1 MMHMRKDEISSEL
14 FERAKRSIPGGVN
27 SPVRAFAA
35 VKGAP
40 IFIREAKG
48 AILRG
53 ENGEEYIDYIGS
65 WGPMLLGH
73 SHPEVVRA
81 VQEQAAR
88 GMSYGAP
95 TLAEIEFADLLK
107 ELIPSVEM
115 VRLVSSGTEATMG
128 ALRLARGYTGRNL
141 IVKCDGA
148 YHGGADYLLVKAGS
162 GAATLGEPDSAG
174 VPAAIASTTTVVP
187 YNDIDAAR
195 QLFAARGDEIAAF
208 IIEPV
213 AGNMGC
219 VPPDPEWLKA
229 LRELT
234 RESGALLIFDEVMTG
249 FRVGLE
255 GAQGRYGI
263 EPDLSCFGKIVGG
276 GLPLAAYGGKREIM
290 EKVAPSGPVYQA
302 GTLSGNPLAVAA
314 GKRTLELLREP
325 GVYEKLEEISAS
337 FEAIAREAAKR
348 SKIPVT
354 IQRVGAMITIFF
366 AEGPIRNF
374 EDAARSDREA
384 YATFHD
390 ALLQRGVYFPP
401 SQFEAAFLSLAHTPE
416 LLERTRAALEAAFEA
431 I

>member
-1 MMHMRKDEISSEL
+1 MRMRKDEISSEL
-14 FERAKRSIPGGVN
+14 FERAKRTIPGGVN

-40 IFIREAKG
+40 IFIREAEG

-73 SHPEVVRA
+73 SHPEIVRV
-81 VQEQAAR
+81 VQEQAAK

-95 TLAEIEFADLLK
+95 TLAEIEFADLLID
-107 ELIPSVEM
+107 LVPSVEM

-219 VPPDPEWLKA
+219 VPPDPEWLQV

-234 RESGALLIFDEVMTG
+234 HESGALLIFDEVMTG

-276 GLPLAAYGGKREIM
+276 GLPLAAYGGRREIM

-314 GKRTLELLREP
+314 GKRTLELLKEP
-325 GVYEKLEEISAS
+325 GVYDRLEEISAS
-337 FEAIAREAAKR
+337 FEAMARDAAKR
-348 SKIPVT
+348 SRIPVT
-354 IQRVGAMITIFF
+354 IQRVGAMMTIFF

-374 EDAARSDREA
+374 SDAARSDREA
-384 YATFHD
+384 YASFHD

>member
-374 EDAARSDREA
+374 EEAARSDREA

>member
-1 MMHMRKDEISSEL
+1 
-14 FERAKRSIPGGVN
+14 
-27 SPVRAFAA
+27 
-35 VKGAP
+35 
-40 IFIREAKG
+40 
-48 AILRG
+48 
-53 ENGEEYIDYIGS
+53 
-65 WGPMLLGH
+65 
-73 SHPEVVRA
+73 
-81 VQEQAAR
+81 
-88 GMSYGAP
+88 MSYGAP
-95 TLAEIEFADLLK
+95 TLAEIEFAELLI
-107 ELIPSVEM
+107 ELIPSVEV

-162 GAATLGEPDSAG
+162 GLATLGEPDSAG

-187 YNDIDAAR
+187 YNDIDAAK

-263 EPDLSCFGKIVGG
+263 DPDLTCFGKIVGG

-374 EDAARSDREA
+374 EEAARSDREA
-384 YATFHD
+384 YAVFHD
-390 ALLQRGVYFPP
+390 ALLQNGVYFPP

-416 LLERTRAALEAAFEA
+416 LLERTRAALELAFAAV
-431 I
+431 